1 MLTLTDCFALTELT
15 PEEIDA
21 IAEHE
26 HVPEIVA
33 VELGD
38 YLVHTVD
45 GQKRIKRM
53 IEDDIAAAQERGDLR
68 VGPGVDHGA
77 RRRRGC
83 LAVEDDPENMPER
96 ARRVDDERFPV
107 RHRGL
112 RTCGFHERV
121 AFVAI
126 AVGERG
132 DSRGSA
138 QVVRR

>member
-53 IEDDIAAAQERGDLR
+53 IEDDIAAAQERGDYKHSADLK
-68 VGPGVDHGA
+68 
-77 RRRRGC
+77 
-83 LAVEDDPENMPER
+83 LALKHFCETHAE
-96 ARRVDDERFPV
+96 A
-107 RHRGL
+107 
-112 RTCGFHERV
+112 
-121 AFVAI
+121 
-126 AVGERG
+126 
-132 DSRGSA
+132 
-138 QVVRR
+138 